1 MITTNSTGVVS
12 ITTIRA
18 MSLDDAMDTVFL
30 ALNDFKT
37 ANYWR
42 NSWIDKIIYQ
52 PRDLVSSAGI
62 LDSIGHPNRKSVEY
76 KSRAYNAIEELLRKR
91 GAKKLLEVPNEIGGK
106 LVLDTPARL
115 FGCGH
120 WISVRVFNVSLL
132 ERLSTLGSGTLDKKM
147 EGRMLR
153 FGGDLFELTFRICDA
168 NHESANE
175 ARTSLMVRLSQF

>member
-1 MITTNSTGVVS
+1 
-12 ITTIRA
+12 

-37 ANYWR
+37 ANQYDWR
-42 NSWIDKIIYQ
+42 NSRIDKIIYQ
-52 PRDLVSSAGI
+52 PRELVSTAGF
-62 LDSIGHPNRKSVEY
+62 LDTIGHPNSNSVEY
-76 KSRAYNAIEELLRKR
+76 KSRAYNAIQELLRKR
-91 GAKKLLEVPNEIGGK
+91 GAKKLLEVSNEIGGK
-106 LVLDTPARL
+106 LVLRQNRL

-132 ERLSTLGSGTLDKKM
+132 ERLSTHVAGTLNQKM

-153 FGGDLFELTFRICDA
+153 FGGDLFELTFRICNA
-168 NHESANE
+168 NHESANA